1 MGNGAGVQ
9 HQVPHNTPEGALDLK
24 SCGLPALFGDCMAGG
39 GILGI
44 ESTAHTLSI
53 GSVNG
58 KGEPTPSHSA
68 FFRPDEGGI
77 HPREAADHHA
87 MKAGGLVKQILESG
101 IDPTDVD
108 AIAFSQ
114 GPGLGPCLRVGASVA
129 RALGSKWKVPIVGV
143 NHCVAHIEIGRQ
155 QCGMDDP
162 VLLYVSGGNTQVIAR
177 MAGRYRVLG
186 ETLDIGIGNMLD
198 KFAREHDLPFPGG
211 PKIEKLANEWHSENL
226 SADLDDY
233 ALPYAVHGM
242 DLAFSGIF
250 TAACRLTQR
259 GVPLGAACWSL
270 QEHSFAACI
279 EVAERAMAHTGKNE
293 LLFGGGVAC
302 NQRIKEMGKIMTQE
316 RGGECG
322 VPHPQFCVDNGSMI
336 ATLGRLQLL
345 NSGPTP
351 LLSSAVNQGL
361 RTDETD
367 ITWL

>member
-1 MGNGAGVQ
+1 
-9 HQVPHNTPEGALDLK
+9 LK
-24 SCGLPALFGDCMAGG
+24 SFDLAAIIVASMGG
-39 GILGI
+39 GIILGI

-58 KGEPTPSHSA
+58 EGEPTRSHSA
-68 FFRPDEGGI
+68 FFRPEAGGI

-87 MKAGGLVKQILESG
+87 TKAGSLVKQVLDSG
-101 IDPTDVD
+101 IEPSNVD

-129 RALGSKWKVPIVGV
+129 RALGSKWGVPIVGV

-198 KFAREHDLPFPGG
+198 KFGREQELPFPGG
-211 PKIEKLANEWHSENL
+211 PKIEKLASEWYGNNPD
-226 SADLDDY
+226 ADLDDF

-250 TAACRLTQR
+250 TAACRLTER
-259 GVPLGAACWSL
+259 GAPLGAVCWSL

-279 EVAERAMAHTGKNE
+279 EVAERAMAHTGKSE
-293 LLFGGGVAC
+293 LLLGGGVAC
-302 NQRIKEMGKIMTQE
+302 NQRIKDMGNIMTAE
-316 RGGECG
+316 RGGTCG

-351 LLSSAVNQGL
+351 LQSSAVQQGL